1 MSDIYSTLN
10 PQQQE
15 AVYHTEGPLLILA
28 GAGSG
33 KTRVL
38 THRIAYLIDKKG
50 INPWNILAITF
61 TNKAASEMRE
71 RVDKIVGFGSES
83 VWVSTFHSTCV
94 RILRR
99 YIDRLGYDTRFAIY
113 DTEDQKT
120 LMKEVCRKLNIDT
133 KKTKERSL
141 LAQISHAKDELIT
154 PDEMELNAGGDFV
167 KKKVA
172 EVYREYQAAL
182 RRNNALDFDDLIVKT
197 VELFQNCGD
206 VLENYQERFR
216 YIMVDEYQDTNTAQ
230 FKFISLL
237 ASKYENL
244 CVVGDDD
251 QSIYKFRGANIGNIL
266 GFEHVFPDA
275 KVIRLE
281 QNYRSTKNILNA
293 ANAVIANNTSRKSKT
308 LWTEN
313 SEGERIHFRQFMNG
327 YEEAELANFRIAA
340 GLEEGEFYGMV
351 FQDSDVAKWLEGV
364 AYALEVRPDAEL
376 EERADKVI
384 EIIEK
389 AQQDDGY
396 LNTFFTIKEPEHRWQ
411 NLQECHE
418 LYCAGHMMEAAAAY
432 YEVTGKDRLL
442 HVMERMAEHIGK
454 RFGTEEGKEP
464 GIPGHQEI
472 ELGLLRLYEVTG
484 KENYKDLARYFIE
497 QRGKDPDY
505 FVKERKKRGWVHF
518 DMDVHNRE
526 YNQAHATVYEQ
537 KEAVG
542 HSVRAVYMYT
552 AMAELASLYK
562 DEKLYQACCDLWENM
577 TQKRMYITGGIG
589 STVDGEAFT
598 IDYDLPNDTVYA
610 ETCAS
615 IGLVF
620 FARKMLDNVMDGRY
634 ADVMERALYNGIISG
649 MQLDGKRF
657 FYVNP
662 LETEPGVSGKLYGY
676 KHVLPER
683 PGWYTCACCP
693 PNVVRLLMSLG
704 KYLWS
709 ETEEGVYSHIPA
721 GTEAHF
727 DKMDVT
733 VESNYPWDG
742 RVTYHITGK
751 TEKETILGIHIP
763 SWVRPGSVQVRING
777 KEKNIT
783 ADVEKGYLILKRV
796 WENDEVELVFPM
808 KIRKI
813 YANLKVREDAGCVA
827 FMRGP
832 IVYCFE
838 GVDNPGLLQSYHI
851 FEDAKMEEEVCKE
864 GLLEGCVLLKIKA
877 RKLETVGDSLYSD
890 IAPVRTLTTLTA
902 VPYYTW
908 GNRGENQMRVWM
920 RGE

>member
-1 MSDIYSTLN
+1 
-10 PQQQE
+10 
-15 AVYHTEGPLLILA
+15 
-28 GAGSG
+28 
-33 KTRVL
+33 
-38 THRIAYLIDKKG
+38 
-50 INPWNILAITF
+50 
-61 TNKAASEMRE
+61 
-71 RVDKIVGFGSES
+71 
-83 VWVSTFHSTCV
+83 
-94 RILRR
+94 
-99 YIDRLGYDTRFAIY
+99 
-113 DTEDQKT
+113 
-120 LMKEVCRKLNIDT
+120 
-133 KKTKERSL
+133 
-141 LAQISHAKDELIT
+141 
-154 PDEMELNAGGDFV
+154 
-167 KKKVA
+167 
-172 EVYREYQAAL
+172 
-182 RRNNALDFDDLIVKT
+182 
-197 VELFQNCGD
+197 
-206 VLENYQERFR
+206 
-216 YIMVDEYQDTNTAQ
+216 
-230 FKFISLL
+230 
-237 ASKYENL
+237 
-244 CVVGDDD
+244 
-251 QSIYKFRGANIGNIL
+251 
-266 GFEHVFPDA
+266 
-275 KVIRLE
+275 
-281 QNYRSTKNILNA
+281 
-293 ANAVIANNTSRKSKT
+293 
-308 LWTEN
+308 
-313 SEGERIHFRQFMNG
+313 
-327 YEEAELANFRIAA
+327 
-340 GLEEGEFYGMV
+340 
-351 FQDSDVAKWLEGV
+351 
-364 AYALEVRPDAEL
+364 
-376 EERADKVI
+376 
-384 EIIEK
+384 
-389 AQQDDGY
+389 
-396 LNTFFTIKEPEHRWQ
+396 
-411 NLQECHE
+411 
-418 LYCAGHMMEAAAAY
+418 
-432 YEVTGKDRLL
+432 
-442 HVMERMAEHIGK
+442 
-454 RFGTEEGKEP
+454 
-464 GIPGHQEI
+464 
-472 ELGLLRLYEVTG
+472 
-484 KENYKDLARYFIE
+484 
-497 QRGKDPDY
+497 
-505 FVKERKKRGWVHF
+505 
-518 DMDVHNRE
+518 MDVNNRE
-526 YNQAHATVYEQ
+526 YNQVHATVYEQ

-709 ETEEGVYSHIPA
+709 ETEDGVYSHIPA
-721 GTEAHF
+721 GAEAHF

-751 TEKETILGIHIP
+751 TEEETILGIHIP

-777 KEKNIT
+777 KVKDIT
-783 ADVEKGYLILKRV
+783 TDVEKGYLILKRV

-832 IVYCFE
+832 MVYCFE
-838 GVDNPGLLQSYHI
+838 GVDNLGLLQSYHI

-877 RKLETVGDSLYSD
+877 RKLETVGDSLYSEV
-890 IAPVRTLTTLTA
+890 APVRTLTTLTA

>member
-1 MSDIYSTLN
+1 MSGS
-10 PQQQE
+10 
-15 AVYHTEGPLLILA
+15 A
-28 GAGSG
+28 GKMGGA
-33 KTRVL
+33 
-38 THRIAYLIDKKG
+38 
-50 INPWNILAITF
+50 
-61 TNKAASEMRE
+61 EMR
-71 RVDKIVGFGSES
+71 DG
-83 VWVSTFHSTCV
+83 
-94 RILRR
+94 L
-99 YIDRLGYDTRFAIY
+99 
-113 DTEDQKT
+113 
-120 LMKEVCRKLNIDT
+120 
-133 KKTKERSL
+133 KERL
-141 LAQISHAKDELIT
+141 LNKVKVTDKFWRGYQELVMDTVIPYQEKILNDEIPGVEKSHA
-154 PDEMELNAGGDFV
+154 
-167 KKKVA
+167 
-172 EVYREYQAAL
+172 
-182 RRNNALDFDDLIVKT
+182 
-197 VELFQNCGD
+197 
-206 VLENYQERFR
+206 
-216 YIMVDEYQDTNTAQ
+216 
-230 FKFISLL
+230 
-237 ASKYENL
+237 
-244 CVVGDDD
+244 
-251 QSIYKFRGANIGNIL
+251 
-266 GFEHVFPDA
+266 
-275 KVIRLE
+275 
-281 QNYRSTKNILNA
+281 
-293 ANAVIANNTSRKSKT
+293 
-308 LWTEN
+308 
-313 SEGERIHFRQFMNG
+313 
-327 YEEAELANFRIAA
+327 LANFRIAA

-518 DMDVHNRE
+518 DMDVNNRE

-683 PGWYTCACCP
+683 PGWYACACCP
-693 PNVVRLLMSLG
+693 PNLVRMVTSLG
-704 KYLWS
+704 KYAWDED
-709 ETEEGVYSHIPA
+709 ETAVYSHLFL
-721 GTEAHF
+721 GQEAALGKA
-727 DKMDVT
+727 DIR
-733 VESNYPWDG
+733 VESAYPWEG
-742 RVTYHITGK
+742 SVTYHVSAKIDELFT
-751 TEKETILGIHIP
+751 LAIHIP
-763 SWVRPGSVQVRING
+763 AYVKDLRVTVNG
-777 KEKNIT
+777 GAFDT
-783 ADVEKGYLILKRV
+783 AGEIRDGYLYISRK
-796 WENDEVELVFPM
+796 WGSDDQVELHFPLPV
-808 KIRKI
+808 RKI
-813 YANLKVREDAGCVA
+813 YASTHVREDVGCVA
-827 FMRGP
+827 LMRGP
-832 IVYCFE
+832 VVYCFE
-838 GVDNPGLLQSYHI
+838 GADNGANLQALAVKK
-851 FEDAKMEEEVCKE
+851 ELDAKALVCTEGKLSGLTLLDVAGIRLVPSEELYTEEPPKE
-864 GLLEGCVLLKIKA
+864 E
-877 RKLETVGDSLYSD
+877 
-890 IAPVRTLTTLTA
+890 A
-902 VPYYTW
+902 VMLRAIPYFAW
-908 GNRGENQMRVWM
+908 GNRGLNQMRVWM
-920 RGE
+920 HEK

>member
-1 MSDIYSTLN
+1 MKDGLKEGLLN
-10 PQQQE
+10 KVKVTDKFWRGYQE
-15 AVYHTEGPLLILA
+15 LVMDTVIPYQEKILNDEIP
-28 GAGSG
+28 GVE
-33 KTRVL
+33 K
-38 THRIAYLIDKKG
+38 
-50 INPWNILAITF
+50 
-61 TNKAASEMRE
+61 
-71 RVDKIVGFGSES
+71 
-83 VWVSTFHSTCV
+83 
-94 RILRR
+94 
-99 YIDRLGYDTRFAIY
+99 
-113 DTEDQKT
+113 
-120 LMKEVCRKLNIDT
+120 
-133 KKTKERSL
+133 
-141 LAQISHAKDELIT
+141 SHA
-154 PDEMELNAGGDFV
+154 
-167 KKKVA
+167 
-172 EVYREYQAAL
+172 
-182 RRNNALDFDDLIVKT
+182 
-197 VELFQNCGD
+197 
-206 VLENYQERFR
+206 
-216 YIMVDEYQDTNTAQ
+216 
-230 FKFISLL
+230 
-237 ASKYENL
+237 
-244 CVVGDDD
+244 
-251 QSIYKFRGANIGNIL
+251 
-266 GFEHVFPDA
+266 
-275 KVIRLE
+275 
-281 QNYRSTKNILNA
+281 
-293 ANAVIANNTSRKSKT
+293 
-308 LWTEN
+308 
-313 SEGERIHFRQFMNG
+313 
-327 YEEAELANFRIAA
+327 LANFRIAA

-364 AYALEVRPDAEL
+364 AYALEVRPDTEL

-442 HVMERMAEHIGK
+442 HVMERMAEHIEK

-505 FVKERKKRGWVHF
+505 FVKEKEKRGWVHF
-518 DMDVHNRE
+518 DMDVNNRE

-552 AMAELASLYK
+552 AMAELASIYK

-577 TQKRMYITGGIG
+577 IQKRMYITGGIG

-709 ETEEGVYSHIPA
+709 ETEDGVYSHIPA

-742 RVTYHITGK
+742 RVIYHVTGK

-777 KEKNIT
+777 KVKDIT

-808 KIRKI
+808 DDITGFLYLIGSVFAPMIAVQIADHFILHRDRF
-813 YANLKVREDAGCVA
+813 AVAADARNLVIWLVGFIAYRLL
-827 FMRGP
+827 M
-832 IVYCFE
+832 
-838 GVDNPGLLQSYHI
+838 GVDTPVGYTLPDMVLTVVLCLLA
-851 FEDAKMEEEVCKE
+851 EKVKPT
-864 GLLEGCVLLKIKA
+864 K
-877 RKLETVGDSLYSD
+877 
-890 IAPVRTLTTLTA
+890 
-902 VPYYTW
+902 
-908 GNRGENQMRVWM
+908 QM
-920 RGE
+920 

>member
-1 MSDIYSTLN
+1 MSGSSG
-10 PQQQE
+10 E
-15 AVYHTEGPLLILA
+15 MG
-28 GAGSG
+28 GAE
-33 KTRVL
+33 
-38 THRIAYLIDKKG
+38 
-50 INPWNILAITF
+50 
-61 TNKAASEMRE
+61 SEMKDGLKE
-71 RVDKIVGFGSES
+71 GLLNKVKVTDQFWHGYQELVMDTVIPYQEKI
-83 VWVSTFHSTCV
+83 
-94 RILRR
+94 
-99 YIDRLGYDTRFAIY
+99 
-113 DTEDQKT
+113 
-120 LMKEVCRKLNIDT
+120 LNDEIPGVE
-133 KKTKERSL
+133 K
-141 LAQISHAKDELIT
+141 SHA
-154 PDEMELNAGGDFV
+154 
-167 KKKVA
+167 
-172 EVYREYQAAL
+172 
-182 RRNNALDFDDLIVKT
+182 
-197 VELFQNCGD
+197 
-206 VLENYQERFR
+206 
-216 YIMVDEYQDTNTAQ
+216 
-230 FKFISLL
+230 
-237 ASKYENL
+237 
-244 CVVGDDD
+244 
-251 QSIYKFRGANIGNIL
+251 
-266 GFEHVFPDA
+266 
-275 KVIRLE
+275 
-281 QNYRSTKNILNA
+281 
-293 ANAVIANNTSRKSKT
+293 
-308 LWTEN
+308 
-313 SEGERIHFRQFMNG
+313 
-327 YEEAELANFRIAA
+327 LANFRIAA

-364 AYALEVRPDAEL
+364 AYALEVRSDPEL

-505 FVKERKKRGWVHF
+505 FVKEKEKRGWVHF
-518 DMDVHNRE
+518 DMDVNNRE

-676 KHVLPER
+676 
-683 PGWYTCACCP
+683 
-693 PNVVRLLMSLG
+693 
-704 KYLWS
+704 
-709 ETEEGVYSHIPA
+709 
-721 GTEAHF
+721 
-727 DKMDVT
+727 
-733 VESNYPWDG
+733 
-742 RVTYHITGK
+742 
-751 TEKETILGIHIP
+751 
-763 SWVRPGSVQVRING
+763 
-777 KEKNIT
+777 
-783 ADVEKGYLILKRV
+783 
-796 WENDEVELVFPM
+796 
-808 KIRKI
+808 
-813 YANLKVREDAGCVA
+813 
-827 FMRGP
+827 
-832 IVYCFE
+832 
-838 GVDNPGLLQSYHI
+838 
-851 FEDAKMEEEVCKE
+851 
-864 GLLEGCVLLKIKA
+864 
-877 RKLETVGDSLYSD
+877 
-890 IAPVRTLTTLTA
+890 
-902 VPYYTW
+902 
-908 GNRGENQMRVWM
+908 
-920 RGE
+920 